1 MPLNLAAL
9 LQPLLPAA
17 TEWAQACEAHI
28 LRDGR
33 PLDRAGLALA
43 RAVGVK
49 APLLIRVQHVRSI
62 PWPSDSG
69 LRRAAMATGLL
80 GPGVE
85 GLTLGYGIYIVG
97 RRRKAPACGNA
108 LLISHEC
115 RHVHQYEQAGSI
127 GVFLAE
133 YLRQIV
139 ELGYEDAPY
148 EVDARAWERE
158 MDE

>member
-1 MPLNLAAL
+1 MPFDLAAL
-9 LQPLLPAA
+9 LPQLLPLA
-17 TEWAQACEAHI
+17 TQWGQLCEAQI

-43 RAVGVK
+43 RAVGVGS
-49 APLLIRVQHVRSI
+49 PLLIRVQHVRSI
-62 PWPSDSG
+62 PWPAEPI

-97 RRRKAPACGNA
+97 RRRNGPACGNP
-108 LLISHEC
+108 LLLSHEC
-115 RHVHQYEQAGSI
+115 RHVYQYEQAGSI
-127 GVFLAE
+127 GAFLKE

-139 ELGYEDAPY
+139 ELGYERSPY
-148 EVDARAWERE
+148 EVDARAWER
-158 MDE
+158 DLC